1 MLSEKILRMNRSKQR
16 RQIESLGLSL
26 ASHRVLRGSHRK

>member
-1 MLSEKILRMNRSKQR
+1 MLSEKILRMNGSKQR

-26 ASHRVLRGSHRK
+26 ARTYLKIV